1 MLLVDLSEP
10 SSIVELLSKSVP
22 VTVLN
27 LNQTD
32 RSDYYYGGEDGKSRQ
47 FSRKQAGELLAN
59 IDEAEKQLRDYYEN
73 ADENYQIVEG
83 IISPV
88 PLSALSVKQHYAV
101 KSGKLTATELQSA
114 SRLSTRNPVHIG
126 GTNELYAY
134 RVDTDTDRRGNPIHR
149 LSGTAFAVS
158 SAMLFSWLRSLDRVG
173 ITTHFTINEVDTA
186 RLLVAFYKNDQK
198 QPEEHTVLNRY
209 IRPRVAIHEQNS
221 LVKALM
227 GLSWAYG
234 IGIGE
239 EKAKS
244 LATHYK
250 TIYDLNFAEVDELCQ
265 CEGIG
270 KVIAEKLLVALG
282 REL

>member
-1 MLLVDLSEP
+1 MSQ
-10 SSIVELLSKSVP
+10 SVP

-27 LNQTD
+27 LNQTN
-32 RSDYYYGGEDGKSRQ
+32 RSDYYYGGEDGRTRQ

-59 IDEAEKQLRDYYEN
+59 IDEAEQQLRDYYEN
-73 ADENYQIVEG
+73 ADENFQIIEG

-88 PLSALSVKQHYAV
+88 ALGTYSTKQFHAV
-101 KSGKLTATELQSA
+101 KSGKLTAGELQSNGMG
-114 SRLSTRNPVHIG
+114 RLSIKHRLHLG
-126 GTNELYAY
+126 GVNELYAY
-134 RVDTDTDRRGNPIHR
+134 KVDEVSDRRGQSLHQ
-149 LSGTAFAVS
+149 LTGATFAVS

-173 ITTHFTINEVDTA
+173 ITTLYTVNAMDTA

-209 IRPRVAIHEQNS
+209 IKPRVVIHEQNP

-234 IGIGE
+234 LGIGE

-244 LATHYK
+244 LAVQYK
-250 TIYDLNFAEVDELCQ
+250 TLYDINMAEVNELCR

-270 KVIAEKLLVALG
+270 KIIAERLLVALG

>member
-1 MLLVDLSEP
+1 
-10 SSIVELLSKSVP
+10 VELLSKSVP

-47 FSRKQAGELLAN
+47 FSRKQAGELLSS

-73 ADENYQIVEG
+73 ADENYQIIEG

-88 PLSALSVKQHYAV
+88 PLSALSIKQHYAV

-134 RVDTDTDRRGNPIHR
+134 RVDTDTDRKGNPLYR

-173 ITTHFTINEVDTA
+173 VTTHFTINEVDTA

-209 IRPRVAIHEQNS
+209 IRPRVAMHEQS
-221 LVKALM
+221 PFVKALL
-227 GLSWAYG
+227 GLSWAYSL
-234 IGIGE
+234 GIGE

-250 TIYDLNFAEVDELCQ
+250 TIYDLNFAEVGELCK

-270 KVIAEKLLVALG
+270 KVIAERLLTSLG